1 MIHDAFLIAGLKA
14 RKSRTAVCRWF
25 HIAGTDPSRD
35 RSFSLR
41 MYQIY
46 VSVMVAAALAAI
58 WFAALAQ
65 VEVVAAPL
73 SVDAAEAIVK
83 GLGLAAAALLGVS
96 CLKALRGGPFSFSDA
111 DVAFLLTGPIR
122 LQLVLVAELLPDVAK
137 AALVGALIGF
147 AAGVGCATAGLAVDP
162 FAMAVDTSLLLA
174 TVSGASWV
182 VGVSRVFRCKA
193 GPDDGRTGKP
203 PLLFERRWVRVLF
216 GLAIGAA
223 SLAGIACAPL
233 MSGEA
238 VLRCVSWQTAPL
250 IADVLVAEVALVF
263 ALGRRADAA
272 ALSQESLLS
281 VEVPAIGLMTGGRD
295 AALRDAV
302 HAVSRRRK
310 VSARRPS
317 GQLPQTRG
325 AAVIAARAGLSLR
338 RQREGWP
345 SLVLAGAFL
354 APVGAYALMEGA
366 VAPGLLLLWLAMPQ
380 FCIRDVREIARCFR
394 DDLRLRCVRDRL
406 PLATAAIFAL
416 DVLPFLAVVLS
427 IQAALAIVSVSL
439 AIALGTPLATALP
452 AMICLAVL
460 LTVGL
465 TLCCAFDAVRMPF
478 GARRV
483 VGCEWAAF
491 AFAGATAAAAMIGL
505 PPLLLAAF
513 VAALDVALAA
523 GIARVLR

>member
-1 MIHDAFLIAGLKA
+1 M
-14 RKSRTAVCRWF
+14 
-25 HIAGTDPSRD
+25 PS
-35 RSFSLR
+35 
-41 MYQIY
+41 
-46 VSVMVAAALAAI
+46 
-58 WFAALAQ
+58 
-65 VEVVAAPL
+65 
-73 SVDAAEAIVK
+73 
-83 GLGLAAAALLGVS
+83 
-96 CLKALRGGPFSFSDA
+96 
-111 DVAFLLTGPIR
+111 
-122 LQLVLVAELLPDVAK
+122 
-137 AALVGALIGF
+137 
-147 AAGVGCATAGLAVDP
+147 
-162 FAMAVDTSLLLA
+162 
-174 TVSGASWV
+174 
-182 VGVSRVFRCKA
+182 
-193 GPDDGRTGKP
+193 
-203 PLLFERRWVRVLF
+203 
-216 GLAIGAA
+216 
-223 SLAGIACAPL
+223 
-233 MSGEA
+233 EA

-250 IADVLVAEVALVF
+250 VADVLAAEVALVF
-263 ALGRRADAA
+263 ALGSRADAA

-281 VEVPAIGLMTGGRD
+281 IEAPSIGLITCGGD
-295 AALRDAV
+295 AALLDAV
-302 HAVSRRRK
+302 RAASRRRR
-310 VSARRPS
+310 VSARVPS
-317 GQLPQTRG
+317 GRLPQTRG
-325 AAVIAARAGLSLR
+325 AAAIVARAGLSLR

-366 VAPGLLLLWLAMPQ
+366 VAPGLLLLWMAMPQ
-380 FCIRDVREIARCFR
+380 LCIRDVREIARCFR

-427 IQAALAIVSVSL
+427 IQAALAIVLVSL

-505 PPLLLAAF
+505 SPLLLAAF